1 MFLFLSKL
9 LPELVYPLG
18 LVTLLL
24 AASLLLRNRP
34 RWRNGLTLAALLLL
48 LVAGNRLVAMSAAT
62 SLEGRYPPLPEGVT
76 GDVIV
81 VLGGATRHQ
90 SPPRPMHE
98 QNEAGDRVL
107 YAATLYHAGVAPLL
121 LLTGGNSPYTSP
133 GGIPEAEAM
142 AAQLVTMGVP
152 REALLLES
160 ESRNT
165 WENGVN
171 SLPMLK
177 ANGLDEVI
185 LVTSAMHMPRS
196 AAIFRRLG
204 ITFTPAPTDFL
215 VTEADW
221 DFYTDPLLERQIFNL
236 LPNDDELLTTTRAMR
251 EWIGIAVY
259 RLRGWL

>member
-9 LPELVYPLG
+9 LPDLIYPLG

-48 LVAGNRLVAMSAAT
+48 WLAGNRFVAMGAVA
-62 SLEGRYPPLPEGVT
+62 SLEGRYPPLAEGVT
-76 GDVIV
+76 ADVIV

-98 QNEAGDRVL
+98 MNEAGDRVL
-107 YAATLYHAGVAPLL
+107 HAAMLYHAGVAPLL
-121 LLTGGNSPYTSP
+121 LLTGGNSVYTGP

-142 AAQLVTMGVP
+142 AAQLVMMGVP

-165 WENGVN
+165 WENGSN
-171 SLPMLK
+171 SLPILK
-177 ANGLDEVI
+177 ANGLNDVV
-185 LVTSAMHMPRS
+185 LVTSATHMPRS

-221 DFYTDPLLERQIFNL
+221 DFYTDPLIERQIFNL
-236 LPNDDELLTTTRAMR
+236 IPTDDELWKTTTALR
-251 EWIGIAVY
+251 EWIGIVVY